1 LQLVLKDVLLYPNS
15 GVGVV
20 LQLSDLKMLLLF
32 LMCVALSQLVLKH
45 VLLHSTYRY
54 ILMKDSCWYCCC
66 CFYAA
71 ALQLVLKD
79 VLLYPNSVS
88 VPLMTN
94 FGVPPEPQ
102 GMVKV
107 TLTRIENLKTT
118 DLLTKGDPYVVFE
131 VRLWL

>member
-1 LQLVLKDVLLYPNS
+1 MLK
-15 GVGVV
+15 
-20 LQLSDLKMLLLF
+20 
-32 LMCVALSQLVLKH
+32 
-45 VLLHSTYRY
+45 
-54 ILMKDSCWYCCC
+54 
-66 CFYAA
+66 
-71 ALQLVLKD
+71 LVLKD

-107 TLTRIENLKTT
+107 TLTKIDNLKTT

-131 VRLWL
+131 VRLATAHTCVKASIVAEWIVRG

>member
-1 LQLVLKDVLLYPNS
+1 VTFASSQNIK
-15 GVGVV
+15 G
-20 LQLSDLKMLLLF
+20 LLL
-32 LMCVALSQLVLKH
+32 L
-45 VLLHSTYRY
+45 VLLH
-54 ILMKDSCWYCCC
+54 L
-66 CFYAA
+66 FPAA
-71 ALQLVLKD
+71 VLQLVLKD

-107 TLTRIENLKTT
+107 TLTKIENLKTT

-131 VRLWL
+131 VRGRGCSMHGGVVFDCGLC